1 MRLGSS
7 ESDEGE
13 GGEGSRELHLVY
25 LVLRLSNDLSLRV

>member
-13 GGEGSRELHLVY
+13 GGEGSRELHLC
-25 LVLRLSNDLSLRV
+25 LLGSETF